1 MHMYPSG
8 CKHIIQ
14 ETLTNIMK
22 KIVLISLILF
32 TSSLLY
38 SQNKKDKN
46 LTKKIESVSEDIVKI
61 RESIDASF
69 DKKTSKTLYK
79 NILSKK
85 ELSIL
90 ESDIS
95 RSEKIKYID
104 KIVEN
109 AKKDKSK
116 YLMLSMVGR
125 MQESILEMQFEK
137 LGEIFKKFGY
147 ISKSRLEKLKISDEL
162 TTNVEEL
169 FLYIPNNKKKEIL
182 LLIEKEYNADRL
194 NAEEFN
200 RVRLLLEEN

>member
-1 MHMYPSG
+1 
-8 CKHIIQ
+8 
-14 ETLTNIMK
+14 MK